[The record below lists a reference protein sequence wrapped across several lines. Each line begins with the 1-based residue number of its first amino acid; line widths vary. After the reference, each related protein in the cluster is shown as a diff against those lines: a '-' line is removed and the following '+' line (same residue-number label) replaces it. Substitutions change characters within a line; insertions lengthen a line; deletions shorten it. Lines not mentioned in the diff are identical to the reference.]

1 MSLTQPSKSHSSFQ
15 IEPVV
20 RGIQI
25 YNSSFKILG
34 IVAVVQELWFL
45 LRLVNNVLGGMTF
58 VMLARLTGSQSA
70 GGEEDK
76 IADGESSYEEKLFGN
91 EIASKL
97 MV

>member
-1 MSLTQPSKSHSSFQ
+1 MGLSSNLRYQSLNGIEFILAKGLSSLLFKSSM
-15 IEPVV
+15 V
-20 RGIQI
+20 G
-25 YNSSFKILG
+25 
-34 IVAVVQELWFL
+34 

-70 GGEEDK
+70 GGEEHK
-76 IADGESSYEEKLFGN
+76 IADGESSDEEKKLLGN